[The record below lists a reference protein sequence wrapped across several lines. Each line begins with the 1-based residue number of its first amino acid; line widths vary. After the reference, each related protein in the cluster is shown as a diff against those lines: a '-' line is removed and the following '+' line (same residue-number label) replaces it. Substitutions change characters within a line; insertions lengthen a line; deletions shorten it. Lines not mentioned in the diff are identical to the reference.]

1 MFGQS
6 SVFTLKQAI
15 FPAYSAA
22 NSSITGV
29 IIRHGPHHGAQNS
42 TRTGISQPIT
52 RLSQLESV
60 TTCTVEKKINPKN
73 IQCTSAS
80 KNEQKLLFFFFIKKS
95 YCEGGRGTH
104 LHRQLLEL
112 CIQWWIYDF

>member
-80 KNEQKLLFFFFIKKS
+80 KNEQKLLFFFF
-95 YCEGGRGTH
+95 
-104 LHRQLLEL
+104 L
-112 CIQWWIYDF
+112 